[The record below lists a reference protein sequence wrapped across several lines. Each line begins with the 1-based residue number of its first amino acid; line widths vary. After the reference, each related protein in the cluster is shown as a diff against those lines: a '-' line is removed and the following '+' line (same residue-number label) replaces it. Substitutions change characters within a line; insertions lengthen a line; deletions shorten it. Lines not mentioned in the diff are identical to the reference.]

1 MTVEFRTIRVVVQ
14 TIIDSRVRRQEPAQ
28 SEEDLCNLE

>member
-1 MTVEFRTIRVVVQ
+1 MTVELRTIRVVVH
-14 TIIDSRVRRQEPAQ
+14 TIIDSRVQEPAQ